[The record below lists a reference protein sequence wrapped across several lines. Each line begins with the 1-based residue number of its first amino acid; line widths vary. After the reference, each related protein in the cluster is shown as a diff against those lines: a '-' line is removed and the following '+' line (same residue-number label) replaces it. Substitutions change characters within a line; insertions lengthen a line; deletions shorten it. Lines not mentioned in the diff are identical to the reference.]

1 LRDKLEAIRAELY
14 EVGCHADECTLDQP
28 VRLYNILIT
37 INSQVQTGDYAPTK
51 QHGEMVTDFSN
62 KVAAQL
68 TKLRQLED
76 TDLTGLNKLLSEV
89 GMPGVW
95 VAPKKGPAA

>member
-1 LRDKLEAIRAELY
+1 
-14 EVGCHADECTLDQP
+14 
-28 VRLYNILIT
+28 
-37 INSQVQTGDYAPTK
+37 
-51 QHGEMVTDFSN
+51 
-62 KVAAQL
+62 VAAQL